1 MFTWFLRNVFRWK
14 VNRSATMRLVLAGI
28 FLAFEAAAQTQPVR
42 VLVRDKSGENSP
54 LMGASVGWRK
64 GKPEAITD
72 SLGSAHLSTAP
83 LPAWLYAQYSGM
95 QSDSVWVIKLGD
107 AVEFILKEGVQ
118 LKALE
123 VKSNLSTLQRSS
135 FKTIGTET
143 LSEGELK
150 KAACCN
156 LSESFETNAT
166 VDVTAT
172 DALSGGRQ
180 ASMLGL
186 EGIFTQVLF
195 ENIPL
200 LRGLSA
206 SYGLGLMP
214 GTWVKSIDI
223 AKGNGSVVNGYEA
236 LSGFINIDLKKTE
249 KEDRYMANVYQNS
262 AGRSEINLHRAGKI
276 NSQWSQHL
284 MVHANSVWLAN
295 DFNRDGFIDIPM
307 GSQVNVLNRWKY
319 QKGRWLALIGVRVL
333 EDRRY
338 GGQTAFVEKKPGSY
352 GILLNQRLAEAF
364 SKTALNFPGAP
375 YRSLGWINHIRTQDQ
390 FSQFGYKRYRGT
402 QNSYYSNLIFQ
413 DILGDTRHKYKAGA
427 SFQHDAYSEAYLDSI
442 FNRTDIVPGAFA
454 EYQFDNLGAFSAVV
468 GYRIDYH
475 NQLGWLHTPKINLRW
490 MPAKGFT
497 LRLSGGRGT
506 RMANLF
512 MDNTNIMANNRVLEV
527 RQTPAA
533 DQAYTAG
540 LSALWKFQ
548 LFNLPGSLSADA
560 FQTWFTRQVV
570 VDFYSDASS
579 ILVYNQGGGG
589 FAQSL
594 QIEATQQLW
603 KGLELRAAW
612 KAYRVETSFLNGLA
626 ARPMVPG
633 QRILLNGSYATR
645 FEKWKF
651 DVTGKWFGEAFM
663 PDRMPHHGS
672 VSRAVAT
679 GTFWMWMAQIT
690 HKRKNT
696 EWYLG
701 GENLFDFL
709 QPQALHLPNQPFERR
724 FDASMIWGPV
734 TGRIIYAGMRYT
746 IL

>member
-1 MFTWFLRNVFRWK
+1 MFMWFSRNAVGPK
-14 VNRSATMRLVLAGI
+14 VLLFISAQVLLTTLGLTGSAR
-28 FLAFEAAAQTQPVR
+28 AQNLSVR
-42 VLVRDKSGENSP
+42 VWMHPTSGENTP
-54 LMGASVGWRK
+54 LMGAGVGWVK
-64 GKPEAITD
+64 GKPQSITD
-72 SLGSAHLSTAP
+72 SLGRASIPPAS
-83 LPAWLYAQYSGM
+83 LPAWLYTQYGGM

-135 FKTIGTET
+135 FKTIGIET
-143 LSEGELK
+143 LNEGELK

-166 VDVTAT
+166 VDVTST

-186 EGIFTQVLF
+186 EGTFTQVLF

-206 SYGLGLMP
+206 SYGLSLMP

-249 KEDRYMANVYQNS
+249 KEDRFMANVYQNS
-262 AGRSEINLHRAGKI
+262 AGRSELNLHSAGKI
-276 NSQWSQHL
+276 NPNWSQHL
-284 MVHANSVWLAN
+284 MLHANSVWLAN

-307 GSQVNVLNRWKY
+307 GNQVNALNRWKY
-319 QKGRWLALIGVRVL
+319 QQGRWLALIGFRVL
-333 EDRRY
+333 EDRRN

-364 SKTALNFPGAP
+364 AKTALNFPGAP

-402 QNSYYSNLIFQ
+402 QNSYYSNIIFQ
-413 DILGDTRHKYKAGA
+413 DILGDTRHKYKVGA
-427 SFQHDAYSEAYLDSI
+427 SFQHDAYSEAYLDSS
-442 FNRTDIVPGAFA
+442 FSRTDVVPGAFA
-454 EYQFDNLGAFSAVV
+454 EYQFDNLGAFSAIV
-468 GYRIDYH
+468 GYRLDYH
-475 NQLGWLHTPKINLRW
+475 TQIGWIHTPKVNLRW
-490 MPAKGFT
+490 MPVKGFT

-512 MDNTNIMANNRVLEV
+512 MDNTNLMANNRIVEV

-533 DQAYTAG
+533 DQAYTTG
-540 LSALWKFQ
+540 LSALWKFH
-548 LFNLPGSLSADA
+548 LFSMPGSLSADA

-579 ILVYNQGGGG
+579 ILVYNQRGGG

-594 QIEATQQLW
+594 QIEATQQIW

-626 ARPMVPG
+626 ARPMVPR

-663 PDRMPHHGS
+663 PNRMPHHGS
-672 VSRAVAT
+672 ASRAVAT

-709 QPQALHLPNQPFERR
+709 QPQALHLPNQPFDRR

>member
-1 MFTWFLRNVFRWK
+1 MLAPVLLASPSLPSWAMTQNIPIRV
-14 VNRSATMRLVLAGI
+14 SVLA
-28 FLAFEAAAQTQPVR
+28 V
-42 VLVRDKSGENSP
+42 SGEKVP
-54 LMGASVGWRK
+54 LTGAALGWK
-64 GKPEAITD
+64 KEKPEAITD
-72 SLGSAHLSTAP
+72 SLGKATLPAP
-83 LPAWLYAQYSGM
+83 TLPAWLYAQFTGM
-95 QSDSVWVIKLGD
+95 QTDSVWVTKPD
-107 AVEFILKEGVQ
+107 AIVEILLKEGVQ

-123 VKSNLSTLQRSS
+123 VKSTLSTLQRSS

-186 EGIFTQVLF
+186 EGTFTQVLF

-249 KEDRYMANVYQNS
+249 KEDRFMVNVYQNS
-262 AGRSEINLHRAGKI
+262 AGRSEINLHRSGII
-276 NSQWSQHL
+276 NSRWSQHL
-284 MVHANSVWLAN
+284 MLHANRVWMAN

-307 GSQVNVLNRWKY
+307 GNQVNVLNRWKY
-319 QKGRWLALIGVRVL
+319 QKGRWLALVGFRVL
-333 EDRRY
+333 EDQRN
-338 GGQTAFVEKKPGSY
+338 GGQIAFVEKKPGSY
-352 GILLNQRLAEAF
+352 GILLNQRLAEIF

-375 YRSLGWINHIRTQDQ
+375 YRSLGWINHFRTQDQ
-390 FSQFGYKRYRGT
+390 FSQFGYKRYKGS

-427 SFQHDAYSEAYLDSI
+427 SFQHDAYSESYLDST
-442 FNRTDIVPGAFA
+442 FNRTDLVPGAFL
-454 EYQFDNLGAFSAVV
+454 EYQFDNLGAFSAII
-468 GYRIDYH
+468 GYRADYH

-490 MPAKGFT
+490 MPVKGLTF
-497 LRLSGGRGT
+497 RLSGGRGT

-512 MDNTNIMANNRVLEV
+512 MDNTNLMANNRVVEI

-540 LSALWKFQ
+540 LSALWKFH
-548 LFNLPGSLSADA
+548 LRTLPGSLSLDA
-560 FQTWFTRQVV
+560 FQTWFTKQVV
-570 VDFYSDASS
+570 VDFYSDANS
-579 ILVYNQGGGG
+579 ILVYNQQSGG

-594 QIEATQQLW
+594 QIEATQQIW

-612 KAYRVETSFLNGLA
+612 KAYRVETSFFNGLA

-633 QRILLNGSYATR
+633 QRILLNASYATR

-651 DVTGKWFGEAFM
+651 DVTGKWFGSAWM
-663 PDRMPHHGS
+663 PDRMPHHGKAS
-672 VSRAVAT
+672 EPVAT
-679 GTFWMWMAQIT
+679 GTFWIWMAQIT
-690 HKRKNT
+690 HKRKKT

-701 GENLFDFL
+701 GENLLDFL
-709 QPQALHLPNQPFERR
+709 QPQALHLPNQPFDKR

-734 TGRIIYAGMRYT
+734 TGRIVYAGMRHT